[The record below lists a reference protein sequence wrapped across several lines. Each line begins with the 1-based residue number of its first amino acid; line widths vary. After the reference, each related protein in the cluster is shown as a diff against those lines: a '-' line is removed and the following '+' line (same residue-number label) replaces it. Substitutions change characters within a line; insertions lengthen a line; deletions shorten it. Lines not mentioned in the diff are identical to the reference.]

1 MDCPEKL
8 IERGIT
14 MYTEN
19 IKAIYRKALRYRL
32 NKENRNRLVFDR
44 ENPFSI
50 ISSNCVGGVILH
62 ELGLKF
68 NTPTINLFF
77 VPRDYLEFI
86 QNLKYYTTEAGM
98 VELSMDKKHN
108 YPRGILDD
116 KIVIHF
122 LHYDSYSQAYS
133 KWMDRCNRINFENL
147 IFVLSERDGLT
158 SEDVRKFC
166 VNNYGG
172 GVNCY

>member
-86 QNLKYYTTEAGM
+86 QNLKYYTTEEA
-98 VELSMDKKHN
+98 
-108 YPRGILDD
+108 
-116 KIVIHF
+116 
-122 LHYDSYSQAYS
+122 
-133 KWMDRCNRINFENL
+133 
-147 IFVLSERDGLT
+147 
-158 SEDVRKFC
+158 FC
-166 VNNYGG
+166 
-172 GVNCY
+172 